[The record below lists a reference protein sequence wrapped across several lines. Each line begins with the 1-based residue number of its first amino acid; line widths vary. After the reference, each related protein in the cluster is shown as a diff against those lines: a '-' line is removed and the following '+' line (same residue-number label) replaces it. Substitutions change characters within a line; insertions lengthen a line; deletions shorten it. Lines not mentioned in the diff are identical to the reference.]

1 MLFGRHYISTMGY
14 SQVMILIIFLT
25 LKPYISLMSHP
36 IKTIQCASLQENLT
50 MTFSS
55 YLHRTKLFWK
65 AVSQRFRDLPLIAT
79 FSVLMMRVAS
89 PIWIHL
95 IFPCYHKIVN
105 SLYQIHQKWL
115 TWNVLYQMFC
125 HKNPDPSN
133 LFHQIRNQTCFS
145 QFSSQRMCPPQNI
158 PFLDLCSKHQSW
170 QCTEHTS
177 AQHQAGDWLWEGQ
190 SGWRQQARLT
200 KPPITPTNQESFI
213 WPNKHKGTE

>member
-25 LKPYISLMSHP
+25 LKPYISPMSHP

-55 YLHRTKLFWK
+55 YLQRTRLFWK
-65 AVSQRFRDLPLIAT
+65 AVRQKFRVLLLIAT

-115 TWNVLYQMFC
+115 TWNVLYQLFC

-133 LFHQIRNQTCFS
+133 FFHQIRNQLCFLH
-145 QFSSQRMCPPQNI
+145 RMRPLQSI
-158 PFLDLCSKHQSW
+158 PFLDLCSKHRITTIYRAHHW
-170 QCTEHTS
+170 
-177 AQHQAGDWLWEGQ
+177 
-190 SGWRQQARLT
+190 WRRQARLT
-200 KPPITPTNQESFI
+200 KPPIIPTNRESFI
-213 WPNKHKGTE
+213 WPNKHKGAE